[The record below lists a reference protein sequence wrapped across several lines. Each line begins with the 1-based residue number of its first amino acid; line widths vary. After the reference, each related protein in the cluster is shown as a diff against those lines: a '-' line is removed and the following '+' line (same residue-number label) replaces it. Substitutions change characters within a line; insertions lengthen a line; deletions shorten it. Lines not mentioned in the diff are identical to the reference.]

1 MAYQKPFAYSKPIQY
16 ALIGIFSGSVLVSG
30 LALADAE
37 SVGRKVDDAMLTA
50 EVKTRVLAD
59 DISRSTNINVDTFQ
73 GHVTL
78 LGTVPTD
85 AARRKTEDIAAAV
98 DGVKSVDNKL
108 AVADPTEYREDAKRR
123 APEENQAGG
132 SAASDS
138 WITAKIKAQLLAD
151 DAIDGTE
158 IHVTTEKGV
167 ATLTGVVA
175 SEAVR
180 ERAVAVAKTV
190 KGVTEVDARNLMT
203 TS

>member
-1 MAYQKPFAYSKPIQY
+1 MAYRKPFAYSKRIQY
-16 ALIGIFSGSVLVSG
+16 ALIGVFGGALLVST
-30 LALADAE
+30 LVRADTQ
-37 SVGRKVDDAMLTA
+37 SIGRKVDDAMLTA

-59 DISRSTNINVDTFQ
+59 DISRGTNIDVDTFQ

-78 LGTVPTD
+78 LGTVATD
-85 AARRKTEDIAAAV
+85 AARRKTEAIAAAV
-98 DGVKSVDNKL
+98 DGVESVDNKL
-108 AVADPTEYREDAKRR
+108 AVSDPTEYREGAERR
-123 APEENQAGG
+123 APEESQAGG

-190 KGVTEVDARNLMT
+190 KGVRDVDARNLMT

>member
-1 MAYQKPFAYSKPIQY
+1 MAYRKPFAYSKPIQY
-16 ALIGIFSGSVLVSG
+16 ALIGIFGGSVLISSLVR
-30 LALADAE
+30 ADAE
-37 SVGRKVDDAMLTA
+37 SVGLKVDDAMLTA

-59 DISRSTNINVDTFQ
+59 DLSQGTNIDVDTFQ

-85 AARRKTEDIAAAV
+85 AARRKTEEIAGAV
-98 DGVKSVDNKL
+98 EGVESVDNKL
-108 AVADPTEYREDAKRR
+108 AVADPTEYPEDSKRR
-123 APEENQAGG
+123 APEESQAGG

-158 IHVTTEKGV
+158 IHVTTEEGV

-190 KGVTEVDARNLMT
+190 KGVREVDARNLMT